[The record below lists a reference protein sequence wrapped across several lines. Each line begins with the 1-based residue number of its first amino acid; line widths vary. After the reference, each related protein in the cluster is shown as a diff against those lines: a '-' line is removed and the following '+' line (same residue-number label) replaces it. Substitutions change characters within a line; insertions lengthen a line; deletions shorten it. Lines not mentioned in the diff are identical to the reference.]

1 MLYLGVALSEYIGR
15 PLIVLI
21 PCLCAPVQALDLATA
36 SVLGL
41 TAPLWTAMLGVFT
54 ERGSWTRY
62 DTAAAF
68 ICVIGVVLILRPA
81 PFFNGGQSAYEV
93 AIVGKSL
100 DAILA
105 MLLRVDSITR

>member
-1 MLYLGVALSEYIGR
+1 MYEGR
-15 PLIVLI
+15 PLIVLA
-21 PCLCAPVQALDLATA
+21 PCLCAPLQALDLATA

-81 PFFNGGQSAYEV
+81 PFFNDGQSAYEV
-93 AIVGKSL
+93 VISGKSL
-100 DAILA
+100 NATIALA
-105 MLLRVDSITR
+105 MLLRVDPNTR